1 MYHNVLFPNA
11 SVALPD
17 LLGKLLSHGEE
28 VGSRAGRV
36 TELTHVGIT
45 LTKPWQRELLVPLR
59 KPNLAAQIA
68 ETMWVL
74 KGSNDVG
81 WLSHYLPRAKDFSDD
96 GQTWRAGYGTRLRK
110 FPDHGNAVKVDQLAE
125 VVRTLKASPLSRQ
138 AVMSI
143 WDPTEDW
150 QPSKDIPCNN
160 WLSWS
165 SRLGKLDLH
174 VAIRSN
180 DAMWGWSGINAFEW
194 SALQEVVAG
203 LLGIEVGGL
212 HFSTTSFHLY
222 DRHWDKARRI
232 VDAFDSH
239 AVKGAELLDS
249 PRFDGSVV
257 DRDLAK
263 FDELVER
270 WFEIEKAIRNGDECP
285 AAVES
290 FPEPMLQS
298 WLRVIQ
304 WWWTGEREW
313 LAALEGTRLEL
324 AAYMAVQPKREKGTD
339 VESFVIEDGAGNAVA
354 EYAKPQLS
362 AFVTELQQLHVD
374 KHAAYGDSWK
384 KRGELM
390 AIMANIARKVDRL
403 GGETADETS
412 ADTAGDLLVYLAKYR
427 TWLSENGMPVDGYRL
442 NSSSPTD
449 ANTMLSQLDQA
460 WGGELANVD
469 VPYLEGH
476 IRTLFERLEVA
487 ATEGDPARADLV
499 DTLLPYAYTLARHL
513 WEKANEAGTDEY
525 RGADHE

>member
-68 ETMWVL
+68 ETAWVL
-74 KGSNDVG
+74 RGYNDVG

-110 FPDHGNAVKVDQLAE
+110 YPDHGNAVKVDQLSNVIE
-125 VVRTLKASPLSRQ
+125 TLRQAPLSRQ

-150 QPSKDIPCNN
+150 QSSKDIPCNN

-203 LLGIEVGGL
+203 MLGLAVGSL

-222 DRHWDKARRI
+222 DRHWAKAQRI
-232 VDAFDSH
+232 VDAYDSH

-249 PRFDGSVV
+249 PRFNATGV
-257 DRDLAK
+257 DDTVAL
-263 FDELVER
+263 DYLLDQ
-270 WFEIEKAIRNGDECP
+270 WFEVEKAIRNGDP
-285 AAVES
+285 SAKAVEE

-298 WLRVIQ
+298 WLRVLQ
-304 WWWTGEREW
+304 WWWTSEREW
-313 LAALEGTRLEL
+313 LAPLEGTRLEL
-324 AAYMAVQPKREKGTD
+324 AAYMAVQPPARSGTD
-339 VESFVIEDGAGNAVA
+339 VESFEIRDGAGNVLHSFN
-354 EYAKPQLS
+354 KPEPS
-362 AFVTELQQLHVD
+362 AFVKELQQLHLD

-449 ANTMLSQLDQA
+449 ANTMLSKLDQA
-460 WGGELANVD
+460 WGGELANVH
-469 VPYLEGH
+469 VPYLEQH
-476 IRTLFERLEVA
+476 IRDLFERLETL
-487 ATEGDPARADLV
+487 ATNGDPARADLV
-499 DTLLPYAYTLARHL
+499 DTMLPYAYTLARHL

-525 RGADHE
+525 RGTDHE